1 MRLQGLSSCSNYK
14 ILSWDIILLPWSTK
28 FNLNHGM
35 TEALRLC
42 DGTST
47 AQGYLEL
54 KKVFNNCQQRLPYKV
69 MWAQCLCAFVHCYS
83 IRSLNSYL
91 YFACKLF
98 ILIIVCCTKI
108 FCEVLLKNIA
118 NVIIKHYSC
127 YVEAVQF

>member
-14 ILSWDIILLPWSTK
+14 ILSWDIISLPWSTK
-28 FNLNHGM
+28 FNLKHGM

-54 KKVFNNCQQRLPYKV
+54 KKDFNNCQEGLPYKV
-69 MWAQCLCAFVHCYS
+69 MWAQCLCAFMHCYS

-91 YFACKLF
+91 YVYSSNSMLHQN
-98 ILIIVCCTKI
+98 I
-108 FCEVLLKNIA
+108 FPKF
-118 NVIIKHYSC
+118 Y
-127 YVEAVQF
+127 